1 MQDQNKFAG
10 QTFTK
15 ESEMSAIDAKFC
27 AFCGHAAHGLTKCTL
42 CKCKGKASWWRKIL
56 SGLGEGLGEAADRR

>member
-1 MQDQNKFAG
+1 
-10 QTFTK
+10 
-15 ESEMSAIDAKFC
+15 MSAIDAKFC